1 MHIAHDDNLRSI
13 REGLLARGEE
23 LRNRARRV
31 QEDLRRDFT
40 PLPRDAPDAA
50 IVMENDEVLEAV
62 HESARSELRQIER
75 ALARLEAGTYGLCQD
90 CGRRIEAGRLR
101 VVPYALRCQSCAADT

>member
-1 MHIAHDDNLRSI
+1 MHTHHDEHLRSI
-13 REGLLARGEE
+13 REILLARGAE
-23 LRNRARRV
+23 LRNRAQRV

-50 IVMENDEVLEAV
+50 IVMENDEVLQAV
-62 HESARSELRQIER
+62 HESARSELRHIER

-90 CGRRIEAGRLR
+90 CGIRIESARLEA
-101 VVPYALRCQSCAADT
+101 VPYALRCQGCAVDT

>member
-1 MHIAHDDNLRSI
+1 MHITHDENLRSI
-13 REGLLARGEE
+13 RENLLARGEE
-23 LRNRARRV
+23 LRQRARRV

-62 HESARSELRQIER
+62 HESARSELRQIEQ
-75 ALARLEAGTYGLCQD
+75 ALARMESGTYGLCQD
-90 CGRRIEAGRLR
+90 CGRPIEPGRLR
-101 VVPYALRCQSCAADT
+101 AVPYALRCQSCAADI